1 MAVDES
7 ALAWQSPWPRAA
19 MPSPSSTRTLLRSRS
34 WAQQFKG
41 KTVVGIGFDREVL
54 LQAGIDRADGLA
66 AVTASDEANVVAA
79 RIARDIFHVP
89 RVVARLYD
97 VRQAEIYKRLG
108 LQTIAPTAWG
118 VNRIAELLLHSPLE
132 TVLSLGSGDVELIE
146 AEVPQLLVGKMVREL
161 TLPGELHVVSIM
173 RLNKTFLPTLGT
185 IFQAGDMVHLAVLT
199 SSINRIKELLGYS

>member
-1 MAVDES
+1 M
-7 ALAWQSPWPRAA
+7 
-19 MPSPSSTRTLLRSRS
+19 RSRS
-34 WAQQFKG
+34 WATAFKG
-41 KTVVGIGFDREVL
+41 ETVVGIGFDREVL